1 MRIAVILIAAIG
13 LCMPSQAQRKLT
25 LQECLKIGIENNL
38 SLKTAEGEI
47 KKGKLTIS
55 ENRSRLLPQIN
66 AVASFND
73 NFAPPVSVTD
83 GTAYGK
89 KYNVTKT
96 LQYNAAAGVQLQMP
110 LYNQMA
116 LTAMDLAKLV
126 DHINELSYEKAK
138 EDLIMQISKMY
149 FMAQNTEEQ
158 IALVHDNIR
167 RMKELRDITV
177 AFFDNGM
184 AIEVDVKR
192 VNLNIENMQVQ
203 YDNACSMLE
212 QQYNMLKYVLDYDL
226 NEKIAVVVDDARV
239 PDATTYGGLDTNLY
253 ELQLLQN
260 KVVLA
265 EKQKKLAKEEYLP
278 TLSLTGNVMY
288 SAYTDKFK
296 NWFHSGESNHWYGSN
311 GLGISLRVPIFD
323 GFGRRS
329 KVRKA
334 QIDIDNARIGYEDPY
349 KGMQAQYV
357 NALND
362 LDNNRRNYTK
372 QKDNYAL
379 ADDVYK
385 VTTDRYREGIVSMT
399 EVLQDEI
406 QLSSAQNNYL
416 TASYN
421 YKVSNLALLKLTGK
435 LSTLLAQ

>member
-1 MRIAVILIAAIG
+1 MRIAVILFAAIG

-226 NEKIAVVVDDARV
+226 NEKIAVVVDDAHV
-239 PDATTYGGLDTNLY
+239 PDATAYGGLDTNLY

-334 QIDIDNARIGYEDPY
+334 QIDIDNARIGYEDAY

-362 LDNNRRNYTK
+362 VDNNRRNYTK

-421 YKVSNLALLKLTGK
+421 YKISNLALLKLTGK

>member
-1 MRIAVILIAAIG
+1 MRIAIILLAAIG

-116 LTAMDLAKLV
+116 LTAMDLARLV

-192 VNLNIENMQVQ
+192 VNLNIESMQVQ

-239 PDATTYGGLDTNLY
+239 PDATAYGGLDTNLY
-253 ELQLLQN
+253 ELQLLQK
-260 KVVLA
+260 KVTLA
-265 EKQKKLAKEEYLP
+265 EKQKKMAQQEYLP
-278 TLSLTGNVMY
+278 TLALTGNVMY

-334 QIDIDNARIGYEDPY
+334 QIDIDNARIGYEDAY

-385 VTTDRYREGIVSMT
+385 VTTDRYREGIASMT

-421 YKVSNLALLKLTGK
+421 YKVSNLTLLKLTGK
-435 LSTLLAQ
+435 LSTLLAE

>member
-311 GLGISLRVPIFD
+311 GIGIALRVPIFD

-334 QIDIDNARIGYEDPY
+334 QIDIDTARIGYEDADN
-349 KGMQAQYV
+349 GMQAQYV

>member
-1 MRIAVILIAAIG
+1 MVLVTV
-13 LCMPSQAQRKLT
+13 S
-25 LQECLKIGIENNL
+25 
-38 SLKTAEGEI
+38 
-47 KKGKLTIS
+47 
-55 ENRSRLLPQIN
+55 
-66 AVASFND
+66 
-73 NFAPPVSVTD
+73 PVS
-83 GTAYGK
+83 G
-89 KYNVTKT
+89 
-96 LQYNAAAGVQLQMP
+96 
-110 LYNQMA
+110 
-116 LTAMDLAKLV
+116 
-126 DHINELSYEKAK
+126 
-138 EDLIMQISKMY
+138 
-149 FMAQNTEEQ
+149 
-158 IALVHDNIR
+158 R
-167 RMKELRDITV
+167 
-177 AFFDNGM
+177 
-184 AIEVDVKR
+184 
-192 VNLNIENMQVQ
+192 
-203 YDNACSMLE
+203 
-212 QQYNMLKYVLDYDL
+212 
-226 NEKIAVVVDDARV
+226 
-239 PDATTYGGLDTNLY
+239 
-253 ELQLLQN
+253 
-260 KVVLA
+260 
-265 EKQKKLAKEEYLP
+265 

-311 GLGISLRVPIFD
+311 GIGIALRVPIFD

-334 QIDIDNARIGYEDPY
+334 QIDIDNARIGYEDAY